1 MKIPL
6 SSTAE
11 EIIAELERRIAQNE
25 VKDAVHKIKFMTAR
39 DVLKE
44 LIEWLNDFSF
54 LNYYVNFYTWKLM
67 LHLCEK
73 YRFFQWNAT

>member
-44 LIEWLNDFSF
+44 LIE
-54 LNYYVNFYTWKLM
+54 
-67 LHLCEK
+67 
-73 YRFFQWNAT
+73 